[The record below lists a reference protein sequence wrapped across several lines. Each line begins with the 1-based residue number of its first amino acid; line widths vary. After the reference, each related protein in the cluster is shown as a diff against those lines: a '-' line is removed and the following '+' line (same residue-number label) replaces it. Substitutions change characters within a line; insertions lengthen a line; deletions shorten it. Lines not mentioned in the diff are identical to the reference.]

1 MVKANLSTVLD
12 GTRVVTRWPIGLV
25 ETIKAAN
32 HDRLARFYR
41 ANYRPDNATLVIVG
55 NIDPATVEQKILSG
69 FSDWKAAGTP
79 DPIDLGTPSG
89 KRHVGE
95 FVAAGAP
102 EPELFIATH
111 GEGVLAFNGARFRQ
125 ILPTDATLRNV
136 TAVLGKFTDP
146 GLPARD
152 VDVALFHDVLHHI
165 KDRAEYLKNTA
176 QYVKAGG
183 RIAIV
188 ELDPK
193 TGSHRN
199 EPELTVSKE
208 QAKAWLAAVGFKPV
222 QEFDGLTENKWFVV
236 YSR

>member
-1 MVKANLSTVLD
+1 MRRTTFAIAAPVL
-12 GTRVVTRWPIGLV
+12 TLV
-25 ETIKAAN
+25 FTSSAVSGRQLASRPAPDWIQ
-32 HDRLARFYR
+32 RLE
-41 ANYRPDNATLVIVG
+41 RPERIATLK
-55 NIDPATVEQKILSG
+55 IDYIISKLELKPGQVVA
-69 FSDWKAAGTP
+69 
-79 DPIDLGTPSG
+79 DLGAGPGVISLPMAKTVGPTG
-89 KRHVGE
+89 KVYA
-95 FVAAGAP
+95 VDIDQT
-102 EPELFIATH
+102 FIDHITMRAKEQ
-111 GEGVLAFNGARFRQ
+111 GIG
-125 ILPTDATLRNV
+125 NV

-165 KDRAEYLKNTA
+165 KDRPEYLKNTA

-193 TGSHRN
+193 AGSHRN

-208 QAKAWLAAVGFKPV
+208 QAKAWLGDAGFKPV

>member
-1 MVKANLSTVLD
+1 MRRTTVAISAALLTLALSSPRPFARQLAS
-12 GTRVVTRWPIGLV
+12 RPAPEWIQ
-25 ETIKAAN
+25 
-32 HDRLARFYR
+32 RLE
-41 ANYRPDNATLVIVG
+41 RPERIATLK
-55 NIDPATVEQKILSG
+55 IDYIISKLELKPGQVVA
-69 FSDWKAAGTP
+69 
-79 DPIDLGTPSG
+79 DLGAGPGVISLPMAKTVGPTG
-89 KRHVGE
+89 KVYA
-95 FVAAGAP
+95 VDIDQA
-102 EPELFIATH
+102 FIDHITMRAKEQ
-111 GEGVLAFNGARFRQ
+111 GIG
-125 ILPTDATLRNV
+125 NV

-176 QYVKAGG
+176 QYVKARG

-199 EPELTVSKE
+199 EPELTVSRE
-208 QAKAWLAAVGFKPV
+208 QAKAWLAAVGFIPV

>member
-1 MVKANLSTVLD
+1 MRRTTVAISAALLTLALSSPRTFARQLASRPAPD
-12 GTRVVTRWPIGLV
+12 WIQ
-25 ETIKAAN
+25 
-32 HDRLARFYR
+32 RLE
-41 ANYRPDNATLVIVG
+41 RPERIATLK
-55 NIDPATVEQKILSG
+55 IDYIISKLELKPGQVVA
-69 FSDWKAAGTP
+69 
-79 DPIDLGTPSG
+79 DLGAGPGVISLPMAKTVGPTG
-89 KRHVGE
+89 KVYA
-95 FVAAGAP
+95 VDIDQA
-102 EPELFIATH
+102 FIDHITMRAKEQ
-111 GEGVLAFNGARFRQ
+111 GIG
-125 ILPTDATLRNV
+125 NV

-193 TGSHRN
+193 TGSHRD
-199 EPELTVSKE
+199 EPALTVSRE

>member
-1 MVKANLSTVLD
+1 MRTTFAIAAALLTLALSTA
-12 GTRVVTRWPIGLV
+12 GAV
-25 ETIKAAN
+25 ERQLASRPAPDWIQ
-32 HDRLARFYR
+32 RLE
-41 ANYRPDNATLVIVG
+41 RPERIATLK
-55 NIDPATVEQKILSG
+55 IDYIISKLELKPGQVVA
-69 FSDWKAAGTP
+69 
-79 DPIDLGTPSG
+79 DLGAGPGVISLPMAKTVGPTG
-89 KRHVGE
+89 KVYA
-95 FVAAGAP
+95 VD
-102 EPELFIATH
+102 IDQ
-111 GEGVLAFNGARFRQ
+111 AF
-125 ILPTDATLRNV
+125 TDHITMRAKEQGIGNV

-165 KDRAEYLKNTA
+165 KDRAAYLKNTA

-208 QAKAWLAAVGFKPV
+208 QAKAWLGDAGFKPV

>member
-1 MVKANLSTVLD
+1 MRRTTVAISAALLTLALSSPRTFARQLASRPAPD
-12 GTRVVTRWPIGLV
+12 WIQ
-25 ETIKAAN
+25 
-32 HDRLARFYR
+32 RLE
-41 ANYRPDNATLVIVG
+41 RPERIATLK
-55 NIDPATVEQKILSG
+55 IDYIISKLELKPGQVVA
-69 FSDWKAAGTP
+69 
-79 DPIDLGTPSG
+79 DLGAGPGVISLPMAKTVGPTG
-89 KRHVGE
+89 KVYA
-95 FVAAGAP
+95 VDIDQA
-102 EPELFIATH
+102 FIDHITMRVKEQ
-111 GEGVLAFNGARFRQ
+111 GIG
-125 ILPTDATLRNV
+125 NV

>member
-1 MVKANLSTVLD
+1 MRRTTFAIAA
-12 GTRVVTRWPIGLV
+12 PIL
-25 ETIKAAN
+25 TLAFTSAAVSGRQLASRPAP
-32 HDRLARFYR
+32 DWIQRLE
-41 ANYRPDNATLVIVG
+41 RPERIATLK
-55 NIDPATVEQKILSG
+55 IDYIISKLELKPGQVVA
-69 FSDWKAAGTP
+69 
-79 DPIDLGTPSG
+79 DLGAGPGVISLPMAKTVGPTG
-89 KRHVGE
+89 KVYA
-95 FVAAGAP
+95 VDIDQA
-102 EPELFIATH
+102 FIDHITMRAKEQ
-111 GEGVLAFNGARFRQ
+111 GIG
-125 ILPTDATLRNV
+125 NV

-152 VDVALFHDVLHHI
+152 VDVALFHAVLHHI

-176 QYVKAGG
+176 HYVKAGG

-193 TGSHRN
+193 TGSHRD
-199 EPELTVSKE
+199 EPALTVSRE

>member
-1 MVKANLSTVLD
+1 MRRTTFAIAAPVL
-12 GTRVVTRWPIGLV
+12 TLV
-25 ETIKAAN
+25 FTSSAVSGRQLASRPAPDWIQ
-32 HDRLARFYR
+32 RLE
-41 ANYRPDNATLVIVG
+41 RPERIATLK
-55 NIDPATVEQKILSG
+55 IDYIISKLELKPGQVVA
-69 FSDWKAAGTP
+69 
-79 DPIDLGTPSG
+79 DLGAGPGVISLPMAKTVGPTG
-89 KRHVGE
+89 KVYA
-95 FVAAGAP
+95 VDIDQA
-102 EPELFIATH
+102 FIDHITMRAKEQ
-111 GEGVLAFNGARFRQ
+111 GIG
-125 ILPTDATLRNV
+125 NV

-208 QAKAWLAAVGFKPV
+208 QAKAWLGDAGFKPV

>member
-1 MVKANLSTVLD
+1 MRRTTFAIAAALLTLAFPSGGAFARQLASRPAPD
-12 GTRVVTRWPIGLV
+12 WIQRLERPERV
-25 ETIKAAN
+25 
-32 HDRLARFYR
+32 
-41 ANYRPDNATLVIVG
+41 ATLK
-55 NIDPATVEQKILSG
+55 IDYIISKLELKPGQVVA
-69 FSDWKAAGTP
+69 
-79 DPIDLGTPSG
+79 DLGAGPGVISLPMAKTVGPTG
-89 KRHVGE
+89 KVYA
-95 FVAAGAP
+95 VDIDQA
-102 EPELFIATH
+102 FIDHITMRAKEQ
-111 GEGVLAFNGARFRQ
+111 GLG
-125 ILPTDATLRNV
+125 NV

-176 QYVKAGG
+176 NYMKAGG

-193 TGSHRN
+193 SGSHRN
-199 EPELTVSKE
+199 DPELTVSKE
-208 QAKAWLAAVGFKPV
+208 QAKAWLGDAGFKPV

>member
-1 MVKANLSTVLD
+1 MRRTAFAISVALLTLAFTS
-12 GTRVVTRWPIGLV
+12 
-25 ETIKAAN
+25 AAVSGRQLASRPAP
-32 HDRLARFYR
+32 DWIQRLE
-41 ANYRPDNATLVIVG
+41 RPERIATLK
-55 NIDPATVEQKILSG
+55 IDYIISKLELKPGQVVA
-69 FSDWKAAGTP
+69 
-79 DPIDLGTPSG
+79 DLGAGPGVISLPMAKTVGPTG
-89 KRHVGE
+89 KVYA
-95 FVAAGAP
+95 VDIDQA
-102 EPELFIATH
+102 FIDHITMRAKEQ
-111 GEGVLAFNGARFRQ
+111 GIG
-125 ILPTDATLRNV
+125 NV

-152 VDVALFHDVLHHI
+152 VDVALFPDVLHHI

-176 QYVKAGG
+176 HYVKAGG

-193 TGSHRN
+193 TGSHRD
-199 EPELTVSKE
+199 EPALTVSRE

>member
-1 MVKANLSTVLD
+1 MRTTFAIAAALLTLALSTA
-12 GTRVVTRWPIGLV
+12 GAV
-25 ETIKAAN
+25 ERQLASRPAPDWIQ
-32 HDRLARFYR
+32 RLE
-41 ANYRPDNATLVIVG
+41 RPERIATLK
-55 NIDPATVEQKILSG
+55 IDYIISKLELKPGQVVA
-69 FSDWKAAGTP
+69 
-79 DPIDLGTPSG
+79 DLGAGPGVISLPMAKTVGPTG
-89 KRHVGE
+89 KVYA
-95 FVAAGAP
+95 VDIDQT
-102 EPELFIATH
+102 FIDHITMRAKEQ
-111 GEGVLAFNGARFRQ
+111 GIG
-125 ILPTDATLRNV
+125 NV

-165 KDRAEYLKNTA
+165 KDRPEYLKNTA

-193 TGSHRN
+193 TGSHRD
-199 EPELTVSKE
+199 EPALTVSRE
-208 QAKAWLAAVGFKPV
+208 EAKAWLAAVGFIPV

>member
-1 MVKANLSTVLD
+1 MRRTPFAIAA
-12 GTRVVTRWPIGLV
+12 GIVTLAFTSAGVSGRQL
-25 ETIKAAN
+25 AARPAPEWIQ
-32 HDRLARFYR
+32 RLE
-41 ANYRPDNATLVIVG
+41 RPDRIATLK
-55 NIDPATVEQKILSG
+55 IDYIISKLELKPGQVVA
-69 FSDWKAAGTP
+69 
-79 DPIDLGTPSG
+79 DLGAGPGVISLPMARTVAPG
-89 KRHVGE
+89 KVYAVDIDQA
-95 FVAAGAP
+95 FVDHINMRAKEQG
-102 EPELFIATH
+102 I
-111 GEGVLAFNGARFRQ
+111 G
-125 ILPTDATLRNV
+125 NV
-136 TAVLGKFTDP
+136 TAVLGKVNDP

-176 QYVKAGG
+176 KYVKPGG

-208 QAKAWLAAVGFKPV
+208 QAAAWLSDAGFKPF
-222 QEFDGLTENKWFVV
+222 QEGDGLTENKWFVV